1 MTDEPKDTKKIS
13 KIGSDK
19 LTPKQRNFVN
29 ALVKG
34 KVKSIKEAYA
44 KSYEVKLNEDGTIPK
59 WCSVEA
65 SKLMANNPN
74 ITQALERGIKQRE
87 SSVLASHMRTKNYVL
102 ERLLAESK
110 EADRGSERIKAL
122 ELLGKSIAMFTDN
135 IQQTETR
142 SVGEIEEEI
151 EERINRLLND

>member
-1 MTDEPKDTKKIS
+1 
-13 KIGSDK
+13 
-19 LTPKQRNFVN
+19 
-29 ALVKG
+29 
-34 KVKSIKEAYA
+34 
-44 KSYEVKLNEDGTIPK
+44 
-59 WCSVEA
+59 
-65 SKLMANNPN
+65 
-74 ITQALERGIKQRE
+74 
-87 SSVLASHMRTKNYVL
+87 MRTKNYVL

>member
-1 MTDEPKDTKKIS
+1 MTDEPKDSKKIS
-13 KIGSDK
+13 KSGAINSHPNRETSSMNW
-19 LTPKQRNFVN
+19 LR
-29 ALVKG
+29 A